1 MLWGVKWYY
10 WLLLV
15 LMCIAAIF
23 VWQKALKA
31 SKARRERLK
40 KEAEIWRRDFELRE
54 NYRKLSEDIIF
65 SAPTAELLHG
75 VAMNIQIK
83 LENAPNM
90 EKAFNALPLEKKYIY
105 TLEYFDE
112 DAKKSL
118 STFFKNNGEPLLGLA
133 SPALS
138 AVGLFEISDI
148 CGEIY
153 PMYDPE
159 SDVSIDREKVAFA
172 DEKFKQVYDSQA
184 LLCAASE
191 YIKQNKEIFLE
202 NN

>member
-54 NYRKLSEDIIF
+54 NYRELSQEIIF

-105 TLEYFDE
+105 TLSNILTRTQKRAFRRFLKTTANRFWALPPLRSALWGFSKYPIFA
-112 DAKKSL
+112 AKFIRCTTPKATFRLTVKRSL
-118 STFFKNNGEPLLGLA
+118 SPTKNSNRFMTRRRFFAP
-133 SPALS
+133 
-138 AVGLFEISDI
+138 
-148 CGEIY
+148 
-153 PMYDPE
+153 
-159 SDVSIDREKVAFA
+159 
-172 DEKFKQVYDSQA
+172 QA
-184 LLCAASE
+184 N
-191 YIKQNKEIFLE
+191 I
-202 NN
+202 

>member
-10 WLLLV
+10 WLLLL

-23 VWQKALKA
+23 AWQKALKA

-54 NYRKLSEDIIF
+54 NYRTLSSDIIL
-65 SAPTAELLHG
+65 SAPSEELLHG

-83 LENAPNM
+83 LENALNM
-90 EKAFNALPLEKKYIY
+90 EKAFDLLPLEKKYIY

-133 SPALS
+133 SPALR
-138 AVGLFEISDI
+138 AVGLFELADI
-148 CGEIY
+148 CDDVY
-153 PMYDPE
+153 PMFDPE
-159 SDVSIDREKVAFA
+159 SEVSTDREKIALS
-172 DEKFKQVYDSQA
+172 DERFKTVYDSHA
-184 LLCAASE
+184 LLLHASE
-191 YIKQNKEIFLE
+191 YIKNNKEVFLE

>member
-54 NYRKLSEDIIF
+54 NYRELSQEIIF

-118 STFFKNNGEPLLGLA
+118 SALWGFSKYPIFAAKFIRCTTPKATFRLTVKRSLSPTKNSNR
-133 SPALS
+133 
-138 AVGLFEISDI
+138 F
-148 CGEIY
+148 
-153 PMYDPE
+153 MT
-159 SDVSIDREKVAFA
+159 RRRFFA
-172 DEKFKQVYDSQA
+172 PQA
-184 LLCAASE
+184 TL
-191 YIKQNKEIFLE
+191 
-202 NN
+202 